1 MASSPLSLP
10 NLNGTSPTKT
20 SLLRYCTNEQ
30 QRIHPARCVRNR
42 LHPSC
47 RPVFITEI
55 LLHMRTDDQTNP
67 TDADVSR
74 PVAAPPH
81 EPEWAQDSLQTLV
94 DGLDDGLLLLD
105 ESGRVLALNHSLATL
120 FGADIGTL
128 VGRPWHE
135 LCSQRLPVFPAAWVI
150 ETLAAGQVR
159 QQYQP
164 ILDPTGSLRQMEVRA
179 VALIQP
185 QRPGISI
192 IVRFVDMAAQS
203 QVEARRIEQ
212 ERLAANE
219 QLAATVAHQL
229 NTPLQAI
236 ESCLY
241 MAARCNDL
249 ERQQHLALAHAEVL
263 RIGLL
268 LRQLLERHDP
278 DYQAAL
284 AASYAPHA
292 CDGDGSGIALPG
304 QRRRFPQQPCT
315 NHHPVVP
322 QQQP

>member
-1 MASSPLSLP
+1 
-10 NLNGTSPTKT
+10 
-20 SLLRYCTNEQ
+20 
-30 QRIHPARCVRNR
+30 
-42 LHPSC
+42 
-47 RPVFITEI
+47 
-55 LLHMRTDDQTNP
+55 
-67 TDADVSR
+67 
-74 PVAAPPH
+74 
-81 EPEWAQDSLQTLV
+81 
-94 DGLDDGLLLLD
+94 
-105 ESGRVLALNHSLATL
+105 VLALNHSLATL

-128 VGRPWHE
+128 VGRRWHE

-150 ETLAAGQVR
+150 ETVAAGQVR

-164 ILDPTGSLRQMEVRA
+164 ILDATGSLRQMEVRA

-185 QRPGISI
+185 QRPGIYI
-192 IVRFVDMAAQS
+192 IVRFVDLAAQS

-249 ERQQHLALAHAEVL
+249 ERRQHLALAHAEVL

-278 DYQAAL
+278 NYQAAL

-292 CDGDGSGIALPG
+292 CDWDGDSGPLLFEAQCGAAHSTAPPCANDMPPSSYRTPPDLIRREDHDRRIDDAAAPTCSPG
-304 QRRRFPQQPCT
+304 RPA
-315 NHHPVVP
+315 VA
-322 QQQP
+322 